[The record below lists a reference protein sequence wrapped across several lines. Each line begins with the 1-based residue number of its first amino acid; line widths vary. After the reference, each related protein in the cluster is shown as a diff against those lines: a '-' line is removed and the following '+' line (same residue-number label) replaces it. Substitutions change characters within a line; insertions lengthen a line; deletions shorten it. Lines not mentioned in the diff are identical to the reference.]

1 MMKYEDIHLADKTK
15 WRQFVELWQAGN
27 VDAALNLLTD
37 ASLSGK
43 VVNAAA
49 LNAITSQI
57 VSLEEND
64 DASFKQDIIK
74 VSPTPPVGIK
84 QGEVYFET

>member
-1 MMKYEDIHLADKTK
+1 MMKYEDIHLADKAK

-27 VDAALNLLTD
+27 VDAALNLLTN

-57 VSLEEND
+57 VQLEENND
-64 DASFKQDIIK
+64 PTFKADVIK
-74 VSPTPPVGIK
+74 VSPTPPTGIK
-84 QGEVYFET
+84 QGEVYFEI

>member
-1 MMKYEDIHLADKTK
+1 MMKYQDVHLADKAK

-27 VDAALNLLTD
+27 VDAALNLLADT
-37 ASLSGK
+37 SLGDK
-43 VVNAAA
+43 IVNAAA

-57 VSLEEND
+57 ISLEEND

-74 VSPTPPVGIK
+74 VSPTPPTGIK

>member
-1 MMKYEDIHLADKTK
+1 MMKYEDIHLADRAK

-27 VDAALNLLTD
+27 VDAALNLLTN

-49 LNAITSQI
+49 LNAITNQI

-64 DASFKQDIIK
+64 DANFKQDIIK
-74 VSPTPPVGIK
+74 VSPTPPTSIK

>member
-15 WRQFVELWQAGN
+15 WRQFITLWQAGN
-27 VDAALNLLTD
+27 VDAALNLLADT
-37 ASLSGK
+37 SLSGK
-43 VVNAAA
+43 VVNAAV

-64 DASFKQDIIK
+64 DTTFKDDIIK
-74 VSPTPPVGIK
+74 VSPTPPTGIK
-84 QGEVYFET
+84 QGQVYFET

>member
-1 MMKYEDIHLADKTK
+1 MMKYEDIHLADRAK

-27 VDAALNLLTD
+27 VDAALNLLADT
-37 ASLSGK
+37 SLSGK
-43 VVNAAA
+43 VVNAAT

-57 VSLEEND
+57 ILLEEND

-74 VSPTPPVGIK
+74 VSPTPPTGIK

>member
-1 MMKYEDIHLADKTK
+1 MMKYEDIHLGDRAK
-15 WRQFVELWQAGN
+15 WRQFVELWQYGN
-27 VDAALNLLTD
+27 VDAALNLLADT
-37 ASLSGK
+37 SLADK

-74 VSPTPPVGIK
+74 VSPTPPTGIK
-84 QGEVYFET
+84 QGQVYFET

>member
-1 MMKYEDIHLADKTK
+1 MMKYEDIHLADRAK

-27 VDAALNLLTD
+27 VDAALNLLTN

-43 VVNAAA
+43 VVNAAV

>member
-1 MMKYEDIHLADKTK
+1 MMTYEDIHLTDKAK
-15 WRQFVELWQAGN
+15 WRQFVELWQAGS
-27 VDAALNLLTD
+27 VDAALNLLADT
-37 ASLSGK
+37 SLSGK
-43 VVNAAA
+43 VVNAAV

-74 VSPTPPVGIK
+74 VSPTPPTGIK

>member
-1 MMKYEDIHLADKTK
+1 MMKYQDIHLADKAK
-15 WRQFVELWQAGN
+15 WRQFVELWQSGN
-27 VDAALNLLTD
+27 VDAALNLLDDT
-37 ASLSGK
+37 SLADK
-43 VVNAAA
+43 VVNAAV
-49 LNAITSQI
+49 LNAITNQI

-74 VSPTPPVGIK
+74 VSPTPPTGIK

>member
-1 MMKYEDIHLADKTK
+1 MMKYEDIHLADKYK
-15 WRQFVELWQAGN
+15 WRQFVTLWQAGN
-27 VDAALNLLTD
+27 VDAALNLLADT
-37 ASLSGK
+37 SLADK

-49 LNAITSQI
+49 LNAITNQI

-74 VSPTPPVGIK
+74 VSPTPPTGIK
-84 QGEVYFET
+84 QGQVYFET

>member
-1 MMKYEDIHLADKTK
+1 MMKYEDIHLADKAK

-27 VDAALNLLTD
+27 VDAALNLLTN

-49 LNAITSQI
+49 LNAITNQI

-64 DASFKQDIIK
+64 DANFKQDIIK

>member
-1 MMKYEDIHLADKTK
+1 MMKYEDIHLVDKAK
-15 WRQFVELWQAGN
+15 WRHFVELWQAGN
-27 VDAALNLLTD
+27 VDAALNLLTN

-64 DASFKQDIIK
+64 DASCKQDIIK
-74 VSPTPPVGIK
+74 VSPTPPTGIK

>member
-1 MMKYEDIHLADKTK
+1 MKYEDIHLADRAK

-27 VDAALNLLTD
+27 IDAALNLLTD
-37 ASLSGK
+37 TSLGGK

-49 LNAITSQI
+49 FNAITSQI

-74 VSPTPPVGIK
+74 VSPTPPTGIK

>member
-1 MMKYEDIHLADKTK
+1 MMKYEDIHLADRAK
-15 WRQFVELWQAGN
+15 WRQFVTLWQAGN
-27 VDAALNLLTD
+27 VDAALNLLTN

-49 LNAITSQI
+49 FNAITSQI

-64 DASFKQDIIK
+64 DANFKQDIIK

>member
-1 MMKYEDIHLADKTK
+1 MMKYEDIHLADKAK
-15 WRQFVELWQAGN
+15 WRQFVTLWQAGN
-27 VDAALNLLTD
+27 VDAALNLLSDTSITD
-37 ASLSGK
+37 K

-84 QGEVYFET
+84 RGEVYFET

>member
-1 MMKYEDIHLADKTK
+1 MMKYEDIHLADRAK
-15 WRQFVELWQAGN
+15 WRQFVTLWQAGN
-27 VDAALNLLTD
+27 VDAALNLLADT
-37 ASLSGK
+37 SLADK

-49 LNAITSQI
+49 LNAITNQI

-74 VSPTPPVGIK
+74 VSPTPPTGIK
-84 QGEVYFET
+84 QGQVYFET

>member
-1 MMKYEDIHLADKTK
+1 MMKYEDIHLADKAK
-15 WRQFVELWQAGN
+15 WRQFVTLWQAGN
-27 VDAALNLLTD
+27 VDAALNLLNDT
-37 ASLSGK
+37 SLGGK

-49 LNAITSQI
+49 LNAITNQI

>member
-1 MMKYEDIHLADKTK
+1 MMKYEDIHLADKAK

-27 VDAALNLLTD
+27 IDAALNLLTN

-57 VSLEEND
+57 VSLEENND
-64 DASFKQDIIK
+64 PTFKDDIIK
-74 VSPTPPVGIK
+74 VSPTPPTGIK

>member
-1 MMKYEDIHLADKTK
+1 MMTYEDIHLADRAK

-27 VDAALNLLTD
+27 VDAALNLLADT
-37 ASLSGK
+37 SLSGK
-43 VVNAAA
+43 VVNAAS

-74 VSPTPPVGIK
+74 VSPTPPTGIK

>member
-15 WRQFVELWQAGN
+15 WRQFVTLWQAGN
-27 VDAALNLLTD
+27 VDAALNLLDD

-49 LNAITSQI
+49 LNAITNQI

-74 VSPTPPVGIK
+74 VSPTPPTGIK

>member
-1 MMKYEDIHLADKTK
+1 MMKYQDIHLADKTK

-27 VDAALNLLTD
+27 VDAALNLLADT
-37 ASLSGK
+37 SLADK
-43 VVNAAA
+43 IVNAAV

>member
-1 MMKYEDIHLADKTK
+1 MMKYEDIHLADKAK

-27 VDAALNLLTD
+27 VDAALNLLTN

-64 DASFKQDIIK
+64 DANFKQDIIK

-84 QGEVYFET
+84 QGQVYFET

>member
-1 MMKYEDIHLADKTK
+1 MMKYEDIHLADKAK
-15 WRQFVELWQAGN
+15 WRQFVTLWQSGN
-27 VDAALNLLTD
+27 VDAALNLLTN

>member
-1 MMKYEDIHLADKTK
+1 MMKYEDIHLADKAK
-15 WRQFVELWQAGN
+15 WRQFVTLWQAGN
-27 VDAALNLLTD
+27 VDAALNLLTN

-64 DASFKQDIIK
+64 DANFKQDIIK
-74 VSPTPPVGIK
+74 VSPTPPTGIK

>member
-1 MMKYEDIHLADKTK
+1 MMKYQDIHLADKTK

-27 VDAALNLLTD
+27 VDAALNLLADT
-37 ASLSGK
+37 SLVDK
-43 VVNAAA
+43 VVNAAV

-57 VSLEEND
+57 ISLEENND
-64 DASFKQDIIK
+64 HTFKADIIK

-84 QGEVYFET
+84 QGQVYFET

>member
-1 MMKYEDIHLADKTK
+1 MKYEDIHLADRAK

-27 VDAALNLLTD
+27 VDAALNLLAAT
-37 ASLSGK
+37 SLSGK

-49 LNAITSQI
+49 FNAITSQI

-64 DASFKQDIIK
+64 DASFKDDIIK
-74 VSPTPPVGIK
+74 VSHTPPTGIK
-84 QGEVYFET
+84 QGQVYFET

>member
-1 MMKYEDIHLADKTK
+1 MMKYEDIHLADKAK
-15 WRQFVELWQAGN
+15 WRQFVTLWQAGN
-27 VDAALNLLTD
+27 VDEALNLLADT
-37 ASLSGK
+37 SLADK

-57 VSLEEND
+57 VALEEHD

-74 VSPTPPVGIK
+74 VSPTPPTGIK
-84 QGEVYFET
+84 QGEVYFEI

>member
-15 WRQFVELWQAGN
+15 WRQFVTLWQAGN
-27 VDAALNLLTD
+27 VDAALNLLTN

>member
-1 MMKYEDIHLADKTK
+1 MMKYEDIHLADRAK

-27 VDAALNLLTD
+27 IDAALNLLADT
-37 ASLSGK
+37 SLSGK
-43 VVNAAA
+43 VVNAVA
-49 LNAITSQI
+49 LNAITTQI

-64 DASFKQDIIK
+64 DPSFKQDIIK
-74 VSPTPPVGIK
+74 VSPTPPTGIK

>member
-27 VDAALNLLTD
+27 VDAALNLLADT
-37 ASLSGK
+37 SLADK
-43 VVNAAA
+43 VVNAAV

-64 DASFKQDIIK
+64 DPTFKDDIIN
-74 VSPTPPVGIK
+74 VSPTPPTGIK

>member
-1 MMKYEDIHLADKTK
+1 MKYEDIHLADRAK

-27 VDAALNLLTD
+27 VDAALNLLADT
-37 ASLSGK
+37 SLGGK